1 MDNKTYEKNALVTDL
16 RDYAPVAG
24 RLLKTETI
32 RLLHASIGLQTE
44 SGEIADALKRHIFY
58 GKELDKVNI
67 VEEAGD
73 LLWYVSVALSSVGSS
88 FDEAMEK
95 NIAKLKARYGD
106 KFSEEAAVER
116 DLGKERSVLEAT
128 HP

>member
-1 MDNKTYEKNALVTDL
+1 M
-16 RDYAPVAG
+16 
-24 RLLKTETI
+24 
-32 RLLHASIGLQTE
+32 
-44 SGEIADALKRHIFY
+44 
-58 GKELDKVNI
+58 
-67 VEEAGD
+67 
-73 LLWYVSVALSSVGSS
+73 SVALSSVGSS